1 MNVYKYGDK
10 HEGISIKPLGLML
23 LNISDLS
30 SGLYQPITEALTR
43 ANPRIWEGPKSNT
56 PVSFLSGCKTWWVD
70 DAVLS
75 ATTHW

>member
-43 ANPRIWEGPKSNT
+43 ANPRI
-56 PVSFLSGCKTWWVD
+56 
-70 DAVLS
+70 
-75 ATTHW
+75 